1 MVGSN
6 FVSWWFWQWSGQLWW
21 RGYTFVVMQ
30 TLWKSVTQRAVDL
43 KGMDEFIFCN
53 CLRRIFCHVSV
64 RLQKQSLPVGKPG
77 CKSLSQYHCHWF
89 VNNIVHLWQK
99 CYQYYLAEHRISFGN
114 NFWIILESLDV
125 GMLFLTE
132 LILQWW
138 NPGLDCI
145 SGRALKLLIVDR
157 RCQILP
163 LTGV

>member
-1 MVGSN
+1 MVSSN

-21 RGYTFVVMQ
+21 CGSTFVVMQ

-53 CLRRIFCHVSV
+53 CLRRIFCLVSIH
-64 RLQKQSLPVGKPG
+64 LQKQSLSVGKPG

-89 VNNIVHLWQK
+89 INTIMHLWQK
-99 CYQYYLAEHRISFGN
+99 CYQYYLAEHRVSFGN

-125 GMLFLTE
+125 GMLFFNWTHS
-132 LILQWW
+132 
-138 NPGLDCI
+138 GLDYI
-145 SGRALKLLIVDR
+145 SRRILKLLIVDR